1 MKVDNFCIYPSI
13 FVCAFQLFIHFCGN
27 IRHMKK
33 QHLKLYLLI
42 ILPLLGVIL
51 FFLFHGKHL
60 ESASLI
66 SEIKSEG
73 AQNHFIESAKH
84 PLSVLL
90 LQIIVILFVARVVG
104 YLFSRIGQ
112 QAVIGEIAAGIILGP
127 SLLGWLL
134 PDVSNFLFPLAS
146 LSNLQLLSQIGLVLF
161 MFIIGMELDISTLR
175 SRASEAVLVSHV
187 SIVFPY
193 FLGVMLAYFLY
204 SSFAPVHISFVPFAL
219 FMGIAM
225 SITAFPVLAR
235 ILKERNMTK
244 TPAGSMAIICAAI
257 GDITAWCILPFVIAI
272 SRAGDVSNAW
282 FAILLTGIYV
292 MLMLFVVR
300 PLLQKL
306 SERYFTNGNIHNAFT
321 ALIFLVLL
329 ASAYVAELIGI
340 HALFGAFLAGAIM
353 PTNVSL
359 RTIFTERIEDVSTFL
374 LMPLFF
380 AFTGLRTQIG
390 LLNTSHLWAVCALI
404 IVLAVAGKFIGSCFA
419 AKLTGQSW
427 KDSLRIG
434 ALMNTRGLMELIVL
448 NIGYDLGI
456 LKPEIFTIMVFM
468 ALATTF
474 MTAPTLNLIEKLIL
488 EPSKK

>member
-1 MKVDNFCIYPSI
+1 M
-13 FVCAFQLFIHFCGN
+13 
-27 IRHMKK
+27 RK
-33 QHLKLYLLI
+33 QHIKLYLLI
-42 ILPLLGVIL
+42 ILPLLAAIL
-51 FFLFHGKHL
+51 FLFLYGKHL
-60 ESASLI
+60 ESPTLI
-66 SEIKSEG
+66 SEIKTEVPQS
-73 AQNHFIESAKH
+73 HFMESARH

-112 QAVIGEIAAGIILGP
+112 QAVIGEITAGIILGP

-134 PDVSNFLFPLAS
+134 PGVSGFLFPLAS
-146 LSNLQLLSQIGLVLF
+146 LANLQLLSQIGLVLF
-161 MFIIGMELDISTLR
+161 MFIIGMELDIKTLK

-193 FLGVMLAYFLY
+193 FLGVGLAYFLY
-204 SSFAPVHISFVPFAL
+204 TSFAPAHIAFVPFAL

-244 TPAGSMAIICAAI
+244 TASGSMAIICAAI
-257 GDITAWCILPFVIAI
+257 GDVTAWCILPFVIAI

-292 MLMLFVVR
+292 LFMLLVVK
-300 PLLQKL
+300 PVLQKL

-321 ALIFLVLL
+321 ALIFLTLL
-329 ASAYVAELIGI
+329 ASAYIAELIGI

-353 PTNVSL
+353 PTNISL

-390 LLNTSHLWAVCALI
+390 LLNDSHLWLICVLI
-404 IVLAVAGKFIGSCFA
+404 ITLAVAGKFIGSSLA
-419 AKLTGQSW
+419 AKITGQSW
-427 KDSLRIG
+427 KDSLSIG

-456 LKPEIFTIMVFM
+456 LKPEIFTMMVFM

-474 MTAPTLNLIEKLIL
+474 MTAPALNLIQRIIP
-488 EPSKK
+488 EPVKK